1 VSRRCRP
8 ELRVPVGKITHLR
21 GCFQCCVAGRWCS
34 VGYLQLCLQRHV
46 RPFARLHCSY
56 HPLTG
61 DSPALLVLSHLA
73 HRRLANLPRP
83 HCLYLTTDSPLW
95 GGFVTSPSPLSM
107 WWFRPL
113 SWAVVYV
120 SFFSLRVS
128 FSRYRFPSLRW
139 IRHQPISPP
148 VPSVNVVVLYP
159 LRWSGDHPPFVYVFN
174 SSFLIMYL
182 RLLAGHQQPGHQQP
196 GQQPI
201 GYGILI
207 GIGCHPSLLLLL
219 QADYNGP
226 PRRRLHT
233 CTTTRT
239 LSSRPSQ
246 HVRIPRLPFRKR

>member
-120 SFFSLRVS
+120 SFF
-128 FSRYRFPSLRW
+128 FPSCFFLSL
-139 IRHQPISPP
+139 PIPLSEVDSSPAHLP
-148 VPSVNVVVLYP
+148 SCTLCQCGGFVPAQVV
-159 LRWSGDHPPFVYVFN
+159 W
-174 SSFLIMYL
+174 
-182 RLLAGHQQPGHQQP
+182 
-196 GQQPI
+196 
-201 GYGILI
+201 
-207 GIGCHPSLLLLL
+207 
-219 QADYNGP
+219 
-226 PRRRLHT
+226 
-233 CTTTRT
+233 
-239 LSSRPSQ
+239 
-246 HVRIPRLPFRKR
+246 